1 MPPMHSSTIHIKDT
15 CRNASLG
22 NGGFNRTPWTPS
34 TLFRNLLVA
43 KIMNHLLTVLR
54 APFPICTQ
62 PLEISLVC
70 DSNRTIVELLKLN
83 FQHGT
88 QLKILRS
95 IFATTI
101 FCQSDNISSTS
112 LNIEKTLPGN
122 LFQFFAIPGDSFVVG
137 RRKVDFRP
145 NRGSNLVLRT
155 KKEKS
160 LAVSYVEK

>member
-1 MPPMHSSTIHIKDT
+1 MLLCITARNDKMPPMHSSTIHIKDT

-83 FQHGT
+83 FQHA
-88 QLKILRS
+88 QFSPPQYFVNLI
-95 IFATTI
+95 
-101 FCQSDNISSTS
+101 ISRVPRLISKKRCLVICSNSSQFLETHSSLEGERLTS
-112 LNIEKTLPGN
+112 GQTE
-122 LFQFFAIPGDSFVVG
+122 D
-137 RRKVDFRP
+137 
-145 NRGSNLVLRT
+145 RT
-155 KKEKS
+155 
-160 LAVSYVEK
+160 SY